1 MFEIKIIKY
10 KSKFDLFKSA
20 DSNSC
25 MIWQCC
31 ISNVYVYIQHRIYV
45 VF

>member
-1 MFEIKIIKY
+1 MFELKTIIKKKIKY
-10 KSKFDLFKSA
+10 KNYFDLFKSA

-25 MIWQCC
+25 IWQRC
-31 ISNVYVYIQHRIYV
+31 ISTVYVYID